1 MMAKRRNT
9 KGDVAWY
16 EPKCKRP
23 IAYSTKATSNYI
35 VLLAESGKT
44 INEVYN
50 SVNYNQEAKNI
61 LQKYIELGY
70 GNVIAISLFK

>member
-1 MMAKRRNT
+1 MAKRRNT

-16 EPKCKRP
+16 EPKRKKTNRH
-23 IAYSTKATSNYI
+23 STKATSNYI